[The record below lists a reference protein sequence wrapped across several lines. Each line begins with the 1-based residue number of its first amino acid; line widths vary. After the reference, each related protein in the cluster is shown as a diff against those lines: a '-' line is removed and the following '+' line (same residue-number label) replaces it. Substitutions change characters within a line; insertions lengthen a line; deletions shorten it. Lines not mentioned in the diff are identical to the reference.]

1 MSALQGK
8 RVLFG
13 VTGSIAAYKA
23 AEWVRALV
31 QEEALVQVILTEA
44 AERFVTPLSFATL
57 SGAPVQRDLFAGAGE
72 DPIMHIS
79 LSREADVFL
88 IAPASAQTIAKLAT
102 GMADNLLTAA
112 VLAARIPVLLCPAM
126 NVNMYRHPAT
136 QANLRRLR
144 QYGYLVLEPGSGE
157 LACGEVGEG
166 RLADWADSLDRKSV
180 V

>member
-23 AEWVRALV
+23 VEWVRALV

-57 SGAPVQRDLFAGAGE
+57 SDAPV
-72 DPIMHIS
+72 H
-79 LSREADVFL
+79 
-88 IAPASAQTIAKLAT
+88 
-102 GMADNLLTAA
+102 A
-112 VLAARIPVLLCPAM
+112 V
-126 NVNMYRHPAT
+126 
-136 QANLRRLR
+136 
-144 QYGYLVLEPGSGE
+144 
-157 LACGEVGEG
+157 
-166 RLADWADSLDRKSV
+166 DRKSV